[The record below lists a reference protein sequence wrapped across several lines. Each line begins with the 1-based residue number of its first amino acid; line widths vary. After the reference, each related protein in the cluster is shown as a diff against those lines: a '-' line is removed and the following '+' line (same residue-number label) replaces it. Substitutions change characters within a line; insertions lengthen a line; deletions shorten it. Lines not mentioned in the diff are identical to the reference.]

1 MARLKKI
8 LISLPDS
15 LLDELDAMVDSQ
27 QVNRSELIREAMR
40 FYLKEKK
47 RVEMSARMK
56 KGYEEMAEINLEI
69 ANAWLAADTFMAL
82 GDELDAALTKT
93 LRENSRLSVT
103 QAAILAALEYADMYK
118 KAEVSADNLRGQIKE
133 YLEDSAR
140 SKMDAEIAKR
150 EVERLTRELQNA
162 QAKLGG

>member
-1 MARLKKI
+1 
-8 LISLPDS
+8 
-15 LLDELDAMVDSQ
+15 
-27 QVNRSELIREAMR
+27 
-40 FYLKEKK
+40 
-47 RVEMSARMK
+47 
-56 KGYEEMAEINLEI
+56 
-69 ANAWLAADTFMAL
+69 MAL
-82 GDELDAALTKT
+82 GDELDAVLTKT

-150 EVERLTRELQNA
+150 EVERLTRELQNV
-162 QAKLGG
+162 QAKLG

>member
-1 MARLKKI
+1 MEKNRVRLNICGTDYSITTDDDPKY
-8 LISLPDS
+8 
-15 LLDELDAMVDSQ
+15 V
-27 QVNRSELIREAMR
+27 
-40 FYLKEKK
+40 
-47 RVEMSARMK
+47 
-56 KGYEEMAEINLEI
+56 
-69 ANAWLAADTFMAL
+69 MAL
-82 GDELDAALTKT
+82 GDELDATLTKT